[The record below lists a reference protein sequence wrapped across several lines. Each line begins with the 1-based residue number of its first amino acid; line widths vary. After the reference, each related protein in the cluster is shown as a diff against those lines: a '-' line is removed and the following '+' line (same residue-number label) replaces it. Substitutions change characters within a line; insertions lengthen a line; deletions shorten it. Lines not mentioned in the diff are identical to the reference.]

1 MNKRQVGSEKE
12 NMALEYME
20 SRGFKLAEMNYRYH
34 KLGEID
40 IIGYDGNYL
49 VFAEVKY
56 RKTASAGSAAEAV
69 NNYKIKQICK
79 VANSYMM
86 IHQIPFNKPV
96 RFDVVAIDDTSVN
109 WIKNAFDYA
118 L

>member
-1 MNKRQVGSEKE
+1 LNKRQLGSEKE
-12 NMALEYME
+12 NIAAKYMTE
-20 SRGFKLAEMNYRYH
+20 RGFRVKEKNYHFH
-34 KLGEID
+34 KTGEID
-40 IIGYDGNYL
+40 IIGYDGDYL

-56 RKTASAGSAAEAV
+56 RKTASAGHAAEAV
-69 NNYKIKQICK
+69 NYAKAKQICK

-86 IHQIPFNKPV
+86 IHKISFDKPV
-96 RFDVVAIDDTSVN
+96 RFDVVAIDDTNIN